1 MILCYNSFFFK
12 CCVHIVT
19 LNRILLRS
27 VVTSFLFTQL
37 CSASRPSGRE
47 SVNKFIVIVI
57 VNLSG
62 PGEWAQLRSY
72 FVGKGSLLLPAS
84 NPVASLSA
92 ANTIY
97 GLEITARTCNR
108 SAINCTAL
116 LH

>member
-1 MILCYNSFFFK
+1 M
-12 CCVHIVT
+12 HIVT

-37 CSASRPSGRE
+37 CSAIRPSGRE

-62 PGEWAQLRSY
+62 PGEWARLRSY
-72 FVGKGSLLLPAS
+72 FMGKESLLLPATANPSAS
-84 NPVASLSA
+84 NPVASLGA

-97 GLEITARTCNR
+97 GLEVTARIR
-108 SAINCTAL
+108 AIVQIGRA
-116 LH
+116 HV